1 MTATLIVVTGIDGV
15 GKSSLV
21 DGLERLGL
29 LPDCAYLRRPKPP
42 DGNAATLGRLMPRRH
57 GDARDWLGGPFAET
71 MGVALAFD
79 FLAHWEAG
87 IRPALAGRRFVVCDR
102 YDVCFAAYLHA
113 VGSAFPCGELF
124 ATLPRPDLAI
134 HVVLA
139 PETLAARQ
147 GARGAADDEHPALS
161 AALSRAYADLLPQ
174 YAPRHAVVANDGALE
189 DTLSR
194 VAALVR
200 DAGRRP

>member
-1 MTATLIVVTGIDGV
+1 MTATLIAVTGIDGV

-21 DGLERLGL
+21 DGLERLDL

-42 DGNAATLGRLMPRRH
+42 DGNAAAVGRLVPRRH

-71 MGVALAFD
+71 MGIALAFD

-87 IRPALAGRRFVVCDR
+87 ILPALERRRFVVCDR
-102 YDVCFAAYLHA
+102 YDICFAAYLRA

-124 ATLPRPDLAI
+124 AALPRPDLLV
-134 HVVLA
+134 HVVVA

-147 GARGAADDEHPALS
+147 AARGAADDEHPALTE
-161 AALSRAYADLLPQ
+161 ALSRAYADLLPVC
-174 YAPRHAVVANDGALE
+174 APRHVIVANDGPLE
-189 DTLSR
+189 DTLAR
-194 VAALVR
+194 VAALIR
-200 DAGRRP
+200 EAAGLP